1 MVSEETKKKI
11 RESNTGQKRT
21 EETRRKMSEAQ
32 KKRYED
38 PEERKKISRELHDRV
53 AQTLIAVNVKLAVL
67 RKDATVNI
75 AGLKKTLAAGAD
87 ELILLEDEQFVDL
100 DSRGT
105 ALALAR
111 AIEKIG
117 DVDLIL
123 CGRQAADTDAG
134 QVGIG
139 IAAMLDIPA
148 ITLAQKVEV
157 KDGTVRVERLV
168 AEGYEVVETA
178 LPALVT
184 ASNEVGELRFPPVKA
199 VIAAQKIQPTIWSA
213 EELGVDLAGSAR
225 VDLVRFFVPERKVQ
239 CQLIEGGSPE
249 EIAEGIAAV
258 LKTRVA

>member
-1 MVSEETKKKI
+1 MLTIVVCAK
-11 RESNTGQKRT
+11 QVV
-21 EETRRKMSEAQ
+21 
-32 KKRYED
+32 D
-38 PEERKKISRELHDRV
+38 PEAPLSLFE
-53 AQTLIAVNVKLAVL
+53 IAADGKNLVPPPGTPPVLSTFDENALEAALRIKDAVGAKVVVLSMGNKLAKAV
-67 RKDATVNI
+67 
-75 AGLKKTLAAGAD
+75 LKKTLAAGAD
-87 ELILLEDEQFVDL
+87 ELILLEGEQFVDL

-139 IAAMLDIPA
+139 VAAMLDIPA

-168 AEGYEVVETA
+168 AEGYEVVEAA

-199 VIAAQKIQPTIWSA
+199 VIAAQKIQPTVWSA

-225 VDLVRFFVPERKVQ
+225 TDLVRFFVPERKVQ
-239 CQLIEGGSPE
+239 CQLIEGSSPE
-249 EIAEGIAAV
+249 EIAEGIASV